1 MVFITFPVE
10 GLTRGSRAYAL
21 QRQHPISF
29 TGRPLD
35 IIRAA
40 DEIRNATQRLV
51 SGIIVHTE
59 KDAAGMMGLALL
71 MEIFDAID
79 EDILIC
85 WNARCNVSTKHGDGE
100 CHILTEAKA
109 LSIYQNLA
117 RVSDA
122 SRYRGGGRNSD
133 RFEPEFLDESRRYS
147 GDDNNNNDQTTS
159 TNTPQ
164 RVSSRGNGEGE
175 DREDINNEAR
185 ILRDFVFLSETQCA
199 DILVTQKWVQD
210 RLWNLCFSHGLLSSQ
225 PKPLHPGLS
234 FGYAQKNAE
243 KALRLCRLLRI
254 SALEAHGV
262 GIVSILLRYYMYAF
276 H

>member
-1 MVFITFPVE
+1 
-10 GLTRGSRAYAL
+10 
-21 QRQHPISF
+21 
-29 TGRPLD
+29 
-35 IIRAA
+35 
-40 DEIRNATQRLV
+40 
-51 SGIIVHTE
+51 
-59 KDAAGMMGLALL
+59 MMGLALL

-85 WNARCNVSTKHGDGE
+85 WNARCNISTKHGDGK

-122 SRYRGGGRNSD
+122 SRYRCGGRNSD
-133 RFEPEFLDESRRYS
+133 RFEPEFLDESRRNSYR
-147 GDDNNNNDQTTS
+147 GDDHTNDQTTS
-159 TNTPQ
+159 TNTSQ
-164 RVSSRGNGEGE
+164 RVLLSSRGNGDGE

-225 PKPLHPGLS
+225 PQPLHPGLS
-234 FGYAQKNAE
+234 FGYAQQNAE

-262 GIVSILLRYYMYAF
+262 GIVSIRLHYAF
-276 H
+276 IFFRQ